1 MAVLKTNINDINEKN
16 YAEFDLGLICEEKY
30 KSLKHIDMVIYT
42 MLKNQHGLSIR
53 SVMMGNKRFV
63 DSKGNIFISMS
74 QEKICKIVRTTK
86 PTLNASL
93 KRLAEV
99 DLIENIPMGN
109 MQCNRIYVGKLER
122 TTTLGDYIKSINL
135 DNEIEDYEVSIDVV
149 NMDDVEEM
157 KKASAGQTTE
167 ASEKS
172 SLNRNNSIDNISY
185 SKKKDNSKKCKKEFK
200 SNYNKSNVRRNSFN
214 DGTNNTFTNYEP
226 DELEK
231 LLFESQKGKFK

>member
-1 MAVLKTNINDINEKN
+1 MAVIKTNINDINEKN

-53 SVMMGNKRFV
+53 SVMMGNKKFV

-135 DNEIEDYEVSIDVV
+135 DNDTEDYEVSIDVV
-149 NMDDVEEM
+149 NVDDVEEM
-157 KKASAGQTTE
+157 KKAPTDAPAE
-167 ASEKS
+167 ASENTKDLLS
-172 SLNRNNSIDNISY
+172 NKNNSTDNIPQN
-185 SKKKDNSKKCKKEFK
+185 KGNGNGIKCKKEFK
-200 SNYNKSNVRRNSFN
+200 PNFVRANRFN
-214 DGTNNTFTNYEP
+214 NGTNNSFANYDA

-231 LLFESQKGKFK
+231 LLMENQKGKFK